1 VQRAADRLPHPHSGQ
16 NQWAELTGSASE
28 HEAGRI
34 PNYPTN
40 RQRPA
45 QIAGARRHNTVEPP
59 PTRFEDQR
67 TRSALGPRDIG
78 HVGISAGPS
87 RHDRH
92 RGIAD
97 RPAFTLRTSCS
108 ASDFPDEFPAACWP
122 SRDRHS
128 LACSAGRMKWPRTL
142 ASPFAHQPF
151 WRMVAATTDSVFRTG
166 SARRR
171 LSPALRG
178 GGAVGPL
185 RRF

>member
-40 RQRPA
+40 RQYPA

-59 PTRFEDQR
+59 PTRFENQR
-67 TRSALGPRDIG
+67 TRSA
-78 HVGISAGPS
+78 
-87 RHDRH
+87 RH
-92 RGIAD
+92 R
-97 RPAFTLRTSCS
+97 SCRDLSGPEQARQAQRNRRSPGLHTQNLVS
-108 ASDFPDEFPAACWP
+108 ASDFADEFPAACWP
-122 SRDRHS
+122 SRHRHS
-128 LACSAGRMKWPRTL
+128 LACSAGRMKWPRTP

-151 WRMVAATTDSVFRTG
+151 WRMVAATTDSVFRAG
-166 SARRR
+166 SAGRR